1 MDVKEYIVGPLGI
14 WRFPV
19 LNFIISLI
27 VEVVSREVGSSH
39 STPTENVE
47 EWVWTDYKGRERR
60 IRVKR
65 VVH

>member
-1 MDVKEYIVGPLGI
+1 MNVKEYIVGPLGI
-14 WRFPV
+14 WR
-19 LNFIISLI
+19 